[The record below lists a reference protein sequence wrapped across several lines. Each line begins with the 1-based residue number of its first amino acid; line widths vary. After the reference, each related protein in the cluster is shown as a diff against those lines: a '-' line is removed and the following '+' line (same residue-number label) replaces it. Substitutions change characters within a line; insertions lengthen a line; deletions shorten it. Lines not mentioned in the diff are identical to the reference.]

1 MGNKLTG
8 IQQRIIM
15 TLQKLIRD
23 DIKAGEYLNMRLKT
37 LYDFK
42 KDSANYY
49 VGEPIQMAFALSE
62 FRHGD
67 NGHSAEISIAADDFR
82 FSKGAFK
89 NILAKFFENGNIE
102 PVRLQAL
109 VSVSNKQATRLLK
122 LAGFQLEGRVRE
134 LDKSGDAYL
143 YSMLTEEYRGLYG

>member
-1 MGNKLTG
+1 
-8 IQQRIIM
+8 M
-15 TLQKLIRD
+15 TSQKPIRD
-23 DIKAGEYLNMRLKT
+23 DIKAGLYLNKRLKT
-37 LYDFK
+37 LYDFR

-49 VGEPIQMAFALSE
+49 VGEPIVLAFALSE

-67 NGHSAEISIAADDFR
+67 NGTSAEISIAAEKGFM
-82 FSKGAFK
+82 FSRRVFK
-89 NILAKFFENGNIE
+89 NILAKFFQNGNIE